1 VVCRPGLVAAHASVS
16 VYLREL
22 CKTRE
27 IVEGEKV
34 KLQRGGERRR
44 KGEAAQERK
53 LLCNPKAG
61 R

>member
-1 VVCRPGLVAAHASVS
+1 MPGLFAAHASVS

-34 KLQRGGERRR
+34 KLLRGGERRR
-44 KGEAAQERK
+44 KGEAALGEETTMQS
-53 LLCNPKAG
+53 
-61 R
+61 